1 MVPLFLKTAIGSSAQ
16 LSESRSKSDELH
28 HATQAA
34 IRHAWRQ
41 VFNPSGRCFLM
52 TWMAEVADVPRWMYH
67 WDALAMKRH
76 VPLTWLHWQGGV
88 SPASPS
94 LMQCSSSLLLC
105 VLTWPWMLHMFTKR
119 RRKSGPFFDCYVQ
132 CLLHKK
138 TSLKTM
144 QCEKDR
150 VKYSN
155 WNLNVEQVSTSG
167 TLKVHACRIN
177 TFVPWADVRKAANA
191 LKFNAYKAG
200 HLCARDGG
208 CAACPVA
215 HLQHSAVLGEE
226 FQPAINLLEMQSRM
240 WELDPLQKSSK
251 CVGVLPLR

>member
-1 MVPLFLKTAIGSSAQ
+1 M
-16 LSESRSKSDELH
+16 
-28 HATQAA
+28 
-34 IRHAWRQ
+34 
-41 VFNPSGRCFLM
+41 C
-52 TWMAEVADVPRWMYH
+52 
-67 WDALAMKRH
+67 
-76 VPLTWLHWQGGV
+76 QGGCTTGMHLLWRGMCPWLGSTGKVACPLPAPLSCNVAAAFSSV
-88 SPASPS
+88 SSPGPECCT
-94 LMQCSSSLLLC
+94 CSQEDEES
-105 VLTWPWMLHMFTKR
+105 
-119 RRKSGPFFDCYVQ
+119 SGPFFDCYVQ

-200 HLCARDGG
+200 HWCARDGG

-240 WELDPLQKSSK
+240 
-251 CVGVLPLR
+251 